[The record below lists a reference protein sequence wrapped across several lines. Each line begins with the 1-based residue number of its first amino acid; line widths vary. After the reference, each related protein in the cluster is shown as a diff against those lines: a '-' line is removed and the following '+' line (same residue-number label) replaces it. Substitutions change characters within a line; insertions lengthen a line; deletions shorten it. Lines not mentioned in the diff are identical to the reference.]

1 MTIHERDRA
10 DNADIGRASVD
21 IGRASADV
29 DRASVRASGA
39 ARCISKAIQMQRVRM
54 RNERARTE
62 RVVPRTPQATGITG
76 SLAILVDSGHAS
88 IACQATAG
96 IAPDRL
102 PPTVCGLHCLPDCLP
117 DCLQST
123 SASAASR
130 EKLL

>member
-1 MTIHERDRA
+1 MTIHERERA
-10 DNADIGRASVD
+10 DNADVD
-21 IGRASADV
+21 RASADV

-39 ARCISKAIQMQRVRM
+39 ARCISKATQMQRIRM
-54 RNERARTE
+54 RNERVRNERVRTE
-62 RVVPRTPQATGITG
+62 RVVPRTLQATGITG
-76 SLAILVDSGHAS
+76 SLAIL

-117 DCLQST
+117 DCLQSA
-123 SASAASR
+123 SASASTSAASR